1 MMTTS
6 ESADP
11 HPLHGYIARLIADR
25 LKERHVVVIYDKN
38 EELRP
43 FFAELTAEPVTDRPV
58 TVRVGYRTPHLCI
71 YDGSFLKVRFLVEP
85 VTSAE
90 VPEDTLIYVP
100 GRERDETGSLLM
112 ELEKGG
118 DLYRPPALKRLA
130 REVLRKRFTDVAIDE
145 MLKSDALRYADFARM
160 SQDDGASDGPS
171 LLKGIFGVTDS
182 LSILTEWLADSG
194 HDAEIGA
201 KGADGELRTL
211 AHARLGASL
220 PDGAD
225 LTRARSNLGRYVLA
239 NAFRSDLSPN
249 AKLPT
254 MADQALRGIPPPSS
268 ADQSRAV
275 SEICRRLR
283 ERYAAAYVLL
293 ADRVEQDLGLFADQ
307 DLGICLG
314 PADTFRF
321 EEKSVALACFNLITA
336 AKFTEAKA
344 LVDTRPE
351 SFWINRDIGRLTIWQ
366 ACRLMLDLGI
376 AAEKADG
383 RMKKAN
389 GDAAV
394 WIERYVAAN
403 DGWHHLDRIQRRLEA
418 ILPELEDE
426 IPERAIGRVRAIY
439 EDAVRRMSEGFLTA
453 FAKAGFNVSGALHQ
467 TRIWSD
473 LVQPLP
479 KPVVLVVVDAMRY
492 EMGAELAARIA
503 NFGEVQLRPAIAA
516 LPSIT
521 PIGMAALLP
530 GASGEFSIGT
540 QNGRFGAV
548 VGGAFM
554 PDLTARLKYLK
565 AQIPDLLDLTL
576 DEALSGNT
584 KSLQKRIGAAK
595 IILIR
600 STEIDAA
607 GENTGTVSARRIM
620 ERVIEDIA
628 RGLQR
633 LASAGIENVVITAD
647 HGHLFFASD
656 RDASMRIDA
665 PGGDTADLHRRC
677 WTGRGGATPAGSI
690 RIPGSKLGYA
700 TDLDVVLPASTS
712 VFKSGG
718 DLAYHHGGASLQEL
732 VIPVIKARLKTTSEA
747 RAEKNAVSVSHDF
760 DAVTNRIFSVR
771 IELGGTAKSLFEQ
784 ARRVRP
790 VVVAGERQV
799 ATAGVAVGGHLENGC
814 LLLEPGTTAT
824 VGFILTD
831 DTVETVRIQILDAD
845 TDALLFISPKDLPVR
860 LGV

>member
-1 MMTTS
+1 MTKAET
-6 ESADP
+6 ADP
-11 HPLHGYIARLIADR
+11 HPLHAYIARLIADR
-25 LKERHVVVIYDKN
+25 LKERRVVVIYDKN

-43 FFAELTAEPVTDRPV
+43 FFTELTTEPATDALV

-85 VTSAE
+85 VTSGE
-90 VPEDTLIYVP
+90 VPEDTLIYIP
-100 GRERDETGSLLM
+100 GIERAENGSLLM

-118 DLYRPPALKRLA
+118 DLYRVPALKQLA
-130 REVLRKRFTDVAIDE
+130 RNVLRKRFLDPAIDE
-145 MLKSDALRYADFARM
+145 MLKSDALRYVDFARM
-160 SQDDGASDGPS
+160 TQDDGASDSPS
-171 LLKGIFGVTDS
+171 LLKGIFDSTDS
-182 LSILTEWLADSG
+182 LAILTEWLADSG
-194 HDAEIGA
+194 HDSEIAA

-211 AHARLGASL
+211 ANARLGLSL
-220 PDGAD
+220 PEGID
-225 LTRARSNLGRYVLA
+225 LARMRANVARYILA
-239 NAFRSDLSPN
+239 NEFRSDLSPKV
-249 AKLPT
+249 KLPT
-254 MADQALRGIPPPSS
+254 TADQGLRGIATPSS
-268 ADQSRAV
+268 AEQSRAV

-307 DLGICLG
+307 DLGLCLG

-344 LVDTRPE
+344 LVDNRPE
-351 SFWINRDIGRLTIWQ
+351 SFWINRDIGRLTVWQ
-366 ACRLMLDLGI
+366 ACRLMLELGI
-376 AAEKADG
+376 AAEQADG

-389 GDAAV
+389 GDAAAWV
-394 WIERYVAAN
+394 ERYVAAQ
-403 DGWHHLDRIQRRLEA
+403 DGWHHLDRLQRRLEA

-453 FAKAGFNVSGALHQ
+453 FVKAGFNVAGTLHQ
-467 TRIWSD
+467 TRVWSD
-473 LVQPLP
+473 VVQPLP

-530 GASGEFSIGT
+530 GASGDFSIAA
-540 QNGRFGAV
+540 QNGRFGAIF
-548 VGGAFM
+548 GGAFL

-565 AQIPDLLDLTL
+565 TQISDLLDLTL
-576 DEALSGNT
+576 DDALSGNT

-628 RGLQR
+628 RCLQR

-656 RDASMRIDA
+656 RAASMRVDA

-677 WTGRGGATPAGSI
+677 WTGKGGATPAGSI

-732 VIPVIKARLKTTSEA
+732 VIPVIKTRLRTTAEV
-747 RAEKNAVSVSHDF
+747 RAEKNAVTVDHDF
-760 DAVTNRIFSVR
+760 DAITNRIFSVK
-771 IELGGTAKSLFEQ
+771 IELGGAAKNLFEQ

-790 VVVAGERQV
+790 VVVSGERQV
-799 ATAGVAVGGHLENGC
+799 ATAGVAVGGTLENGC
-814 LLLEPGTTAT
+814 LLLEPGTPAT

-831 DTVETVRIQILDAD
+831 DTVETVRIQVLDAD
-845 TDALLFISPKDLPVR
+845 TDALLFITPKDLPVR